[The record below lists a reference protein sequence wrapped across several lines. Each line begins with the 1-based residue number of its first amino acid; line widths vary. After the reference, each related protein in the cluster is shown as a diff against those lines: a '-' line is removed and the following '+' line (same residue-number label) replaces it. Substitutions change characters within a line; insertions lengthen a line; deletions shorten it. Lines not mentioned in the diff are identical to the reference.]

1 MYISAIMKKFLI
13 FLFLFFLN
21 VGNSQADI
29 IKKIDII
36 GNDRVSKNTII
47 NFSEL
52 KIGDD
57 INPQILNDSLK
68 KLYDTNFFENV
79 NVSFNNN
86 LLSIEVKEY
95 PIIQEIVIKGI
106 KKQGTIKE
114 LKEALSLKEKNPFN
128 ELEINNDVN
137 KILNI
142 FKTSGYY
149 FVKVDVNIEKINPT
163 TVNLIYDVDR
173 GERATIYKIE
183 FIGDKKF
190 KSKKL
195 RNVIVSEEDKP
206 WKIVSKK
213 KYLDIKRINLDKR
226 LLQNFYRNKGYYNVV
241 INDAYSKLI
250 DNTNFLLTFNIDAG
264 EKYNFGKI
272 SLILPDDYDLNKFEN
287 LNKIFQKLEN
297 KLFNYAEIEKILNE
311 IEQIALL
318 QNYEFI
324 DIDVE
329 EIIASNNLINFKF
342 NVKEAENLYVRKINI
357 LGNNITE
364 ESFIRS
370 NLIVDEGDPFNKIL
384 HNKSINNLKAKGI
397 FQSVKYEIKD
407 TDDDLKKD
415 IDLIIEEKATG
426 EISAGAGYG
435 TDGSSFFVGIS
446 ENNFN
451 GKGINLSSNV
461 EISTDSVRGSIFYT
475 NPNFA
480 YSDRALTSSLESSVT
495 DKLSDSG
502 YKSTLNQISL
512 GTRYEQFANL
522 FFSPSLSIAD
532 ESLDTNS
539 TASAAYKKQEG
550 NYFDTIFD
558 YGLTYDKRNF
568 KYQPTDGYISSWSQA
583 LPVVSNNSSITNLY
597 SITSYN
603 ELVDNM
609 ILSTGLFLKSV
620 HSLDNNKDV
629 RVSKRLYVPAKRLR
643 GFESGKVGPKDGND
657 YVGGNYV
664 ATVNASTTLPYILE
678 TMENV
683 DLKVFIDIGNIW
695 GVDYDSSID
704 ESNKIRSSSGLALE
718 IFSPIGPINFSY
730 AEAITKASTDK
741 TESFRFQLGTTF

>member
-1 MYISAIMKKFLI
+1 MYISALMKKFILFLLI
-13 FLFLFFLN
+13 FW
-21 VGNSQADI
+21 VGITHSSAETL
-29 IKKIDII
+29 KKIDVL

-52 KIGDD
+52 KIGDE
-57 INPQILNDSLK
+57 INTKILNNSLK
-68 KLYDTNFFENV
+68 KLYETNFFEDVKIIFDKNL
-79 NVSFNNN
+79 VS
-86 LLSIEVKEY
+86 IQVKEY
-95 PIIQEIVIKGI
+95 PIIQEIIFEGI
-106 KKQGTIKE
+106 KKKGTIEE

-137 KILNI
+137 TILNI
-142 FKTSGYY
+142 YKRSGYY
-149 FVKVDVNIEKINPT
+149 FVDVDVDIQKINST
-163 TVNLIYDVDR
+163 TVNLVYNVDR
-173 GERATIYKIE
+173 GDRATISKIE

-206 WKIVSKK
+206 WKIISKK
-213 KYLDIKRINLDKR
+213 KYLDIQRINLDKR

-264 EKYNFGKI
+264 EKYNFGKL
-272 SLILPDDYDLNKFEN
+272 SLALPDDYDLEKFEK
-287 LNKIFQKLEN
+287 LTKIFKNLEN
-297 KLFNYAEIEKILNE
+297 RLFNYSEIEDILDV
-311 IEQIALL
+311 IEEIALI

-329 EIIASNNLINFKF
+329 ETIVSNNLINFKF
-342 NVKEAENLYVRKINI
+342 NVKETENLYVNKINI

-384 HNKSINNLKAKGI
+384 QNKSINNLKSKGI
-397 FQSVKYEIKD
+397 FQSVRYVIKD

-415 IDLIIEEKATG
+415 IDLFIEEKATG

-451 GKGINLSSNV
+451 GKGIKLSTNV
-461 EISTDSVRGSIFYT
+461 EIGTESVRGSIFYT

-480 YSDRALTSSLESSVT
+480 YSDRALTSSLQSSVT
-495 DKLSDSG
+495 DRLTDSG
-502 YKSTLNQISL
+502 YKTTLNQVSL
-512 GTRYEQFANL
+512 GTRYEQFDNL
-522 FFSPSLSIAD
+522 FFSPSISIAD
-532 ESLDTNS
+532 ETLKTTSS
-539 TASAAYKKQEG
+539 ASAAYKKQAG
-550 NYFDTIFD
+550 SYFDTIFD

-568 KYQPTDGYISSWSQA
+568 KFQPTKGYISSWNQA
-583 LPVVSNNSSITNLY
+583 IPLVSNNSSITNAY
-597 SITSYN
+597 SLTGYN
-603 ELVDNM
+603 EFTDNM
-609 ILSTGLFLKSV
+609 IVSSGIFLKSV
-620 HSLDNNKDV
+620 HSLENNKDV
-629 RVSKRLYVPAKRLR
+629 RVSQRLYIPARRLR
-643 GFESGKVGPKDGND
+643 GFESGKVGPKDGSD

-664 ATVNASTTLPYILE
+664 ATLNTSTTLPYILE

-683 DLKVFIDIGNIW
+683 DLKLFLDMGNVW

-704 ESNKIRSSSGLALE
+704 ESNTIRSSSGLALE

>member
-1 MYISAIMKKFLI
+1 MYISAIMKKFLV
-13 FLFLFFLN
+13 FLTLILN
-21 VGNSQADI
+21 SINYSQAET
-29 IKKIDII
+29 IKMIDII

-47 NFSEL
+47 NFTEL
-52 KIGDD
+52 KVGDE
-57 INPQILNDSLK
+57 INSEILNISLK
-68 KLYDTNFFENV
+68 KLYDTNFFEDV
-79 NVSFNNN
+79 NISFDNN
-86 LLSIEVKEY
+86 LLSIIVKEY
-95 PIIQEIVIKGI
+95 PIIQEIVFKGI
-106 KKQGTIKE
+106 KKKGTIE
-114 LKEALSLKEKNPFN
+114 DLKEAISLKEKNPFN

-142 FKTSGYY
+142 YKRSGYY
-149 FVKVDVNIEKINPT
+149 FVKVDVNIEKINNT
-163 TVNLIYDVDR
+163 TVNLIYNVDR

-206 WKIVSKK
+206 WKFVSKK

-226 LLQNFYRNKGYYNVV
+226 LLQNFYRNKGYYNVA

-264 EKYNFGKI
+264 DKYNFGKI
-272 SLILPDDYDLNKFEN
+272 SLTLPDDYDLDKFKN
-287 LNKIFQKLEN
+287 LNKIFKKLEN
-297 KLFNYAEIEKILNE
+297 RLFNYAEIEDILDE

-318 QNYEFI
+318 ENYEFI

-329 EIIASNNLINFKF
+329 EKIVSNNLINFKF

-364 ESFIRS
+364 ESYIRS

-384 HNKSINNLKAKGI
+384 QNKSMNNLKSKGI
-397 FQSVKYEIKD
+397 FQSITYELKD
-407 TDDDLKKD
+407 TDDELKKD
-415 IDLIIEEKATG
+415 IDIFVEEKATG

-451 GKGINLSSNV
+451 GKGINLSSNL
-461 EISTDSVRGSIFYT
+461 ELSTDSVRGSIFYT

-480 YSDRALTSSLESSVT
+480 YSDRALISSLQSSVT

-512 GTRYEQFANL
+512 GTKYEQFDNL
-522 FFSPSLSIAD
+522 YFSPSFSIAD

-539 TASAAYKKQEG
+539 TASAAYKKQQG
-550 NYFDTIFD
+550 SYFDTIFD

-568 KYQPTDGYISSWSQA
+568 RYQPTDGYISSWSQA
-583 LPVVSNNSSITNLY
+583 LPIVSNNSSITNLY
-597 SITSYN
+597 SITGYN

-609 ILSTGLFLKSV
+609 VLSTGIFLKSV
-620 HSLDNNKDV
+620 HSLDSNKDV
-629 RVSKRLYVPAKRLR
+629 RVSKRLYVPSKRLR

-678 TMENV
+678 TMENI
-683 DLKVFIDIGNIW
+683 DLKLFLDVGNIW

>member
-1 MYISAIMKKFLI
+1 MYISAIMKKFVL
-13 FLFLFFLN
+13 FLFLIISSISY
-21 VGNSQADI
+21 VQADTL
-29 IKKIDII
+29 KKIDVI

-52 KIGDD
+52 KIGDE
-57 INPQILNDSLK
+57 INPQVLNNSLK
-68 KLYDTNFFENV
+68 KLYDTNFFEDVIV
-79 NVSFNNN
+79 NFDNN
-86 LLSIEVKEY
+86 LLSIKVKEY
-95 PIIQEIVIKGI
+95 PIIQEIIFNGI
-106 KKQGTIKE
+106 KRKGTIDE

-128 ELEINNDVN
+128 ELEISNDVN

-142 FKTSGYY
+142 YKRSGYY
-149 FVKVDVNIEKINPT
+149 FVKVDVDIEKLNKT
-163 TVNLIYDVDR
+163 TVNLVYNVDR
-173 GERATIYKIE
+173 GERATISRIE
-183 FIGDKKF
+183 FIGDKKY
-190 KSKKL
+190 KNKKL

-206 WKIVSKK
+206 WKLVSKK
-213 KYLDIKRINLDKR
+213 KYLDIQRINLDKR
-226 LLQNFYRNKGYYNVV
+226 LLKIFYRNKGYYNVV

-272 SLILPDDYDLNKFEN
+272 SLVLPDDYDLNKFKN
-287 LNKIFQKLEN
+287 LNKIFKKLEN
-297 KLFNYAEIEKILNE
+297 KLFNYAEIEDILDE
-311 IEQIALL
+311 IQQIALL

-329 EIIASNNLINFKF
+329 EKIVSNNLINFIF
-342 NVKEAENLYVRKINI
+342 NVKETENLYVRKINI

-364 ESFIRS
+364 ESFIRNS
-370 NLIVDEGDPFNKIL
+370 LIVDEGDPFNKIL
-384 HNKSINNLKAKGI
+384 QNKSINNLKSKGI
-397 FQSVKYEIKD
+397 FQSVRYELKD
-407 TDDDLKKD
+407 TDDNLKKD
-415 IDLIIEEKATG
+415 IDLFVEEKATG
-426 EISAGAGYG
+426 EIAAGAGYG

-451 GKGINLSSNV
+451 GKGINLSTNI
-461 EISTDSVRGSIFYT
+461 ELGTDSIRGSIFYT

-480 YSDRALTSSLESSVT
+480 YSDRSLTSSLQSSVT

-502 YKSTLNQISL
+502 YKTTLNQVSL
-512 GTRYEQFANL
+512 GTKYEQFDDL

-532 ESLDTNS
+532 EVLKTTS
-539 TASAAYKKQEG
+539 TASAAYKKQAG
-550 NYFDTIFD
+550 SYFDTIFD

-568 KYQPTDGYISSWSQA
+568 KYQPTDGYISNWSQA
-583 LPVVSNNSSITNLY
+583 LPIVSNNSSITNLY
-597 SITSYN
+597 SITGYN
-603 ELVDNM
+603 ELVENM
-609 ILSTGLFLKSV
+609 VVSTGIFLKSV

-643 GFESGKVGPKDGND
+643 GFEAGKVGPKDGED
-657 YVGGNYV
+657 FVGGNYV
-664 ATVNASTTLPYILE
+664 ATLNTSTTLPYILE

-683 DLKVFIDIGNIW
+683 DLKLFLDIGNIW